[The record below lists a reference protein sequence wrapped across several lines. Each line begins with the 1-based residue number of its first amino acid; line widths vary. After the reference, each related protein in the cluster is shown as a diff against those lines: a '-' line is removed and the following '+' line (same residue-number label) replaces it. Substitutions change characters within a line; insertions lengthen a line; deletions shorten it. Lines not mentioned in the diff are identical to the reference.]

1 MACRMAR
8 RPVKVA
14 DSSGPRARCQ
24 SDAIEWIVV
33 LAFLGGNLSERSGVE
48 SQVKSSVMDAIGNT
62 PVVRLGRLF
71 PGMDV
76 VAKLEYMNPGG
87 SIKDR
92 MVRFMLQS
100 LPADTARVV
109 ESSSGNT
116 GAALAMA
123 SAVLGLRCDVT
134 VPQTTSIEKIKRIRA
149 YGAEVHLCAPED
161 GQDPAGGYQAV
172 AERLAQDG
180 NAHYLDQYRSALNRE
195 AHYRDTG
202 PELWRQV
209 AGAIDVFVCGIGSGG
224 TISGIGRY
232 LKEQKPDL
240 VVLGV
245 EPRNSAYRKLV
256 TDAPVDAPFASVV
269 EGVGK
274 RQASQSFDPGVVDD
288 VVQIEDDDALAWCR
302 RLAAE
307 EGILAGGSSG
317 CVAAGIAQLLPR
329 LAGKR
334 VATVFPDSGVYY
346 LSKYF

>member
-1 MACRMAR
+1 MLG
-8 RPVKVA
+8 KVV
-14 DSSGPRARCQ
+14 DCPRGAHSFQ

-33 LAFLGGNLSERSGVE
+33 LVFLGGNLCERIGVE

-62 PVVRLGRLF
+62 PVVRLARMF
-71 PGMDV
+71 PGADV

-92 MVRFMLQS
+92 MVRHMLKS
-100 LPADTARVV
+100 LPAGTARVV

-134 VPQTTSIEKIKRIRA
+134 VPESTSAEKMKRIRA
-149 YGAEVHLCAPED
+149 YGAEVHPCAPDD
-161 GQDPAGGYQAV
+161 GSDPAGGYHAV
-172 AERLAQDG
+172 AERLAQEG
-180 NAHYLDQYRSALNRE
+180 GAHYLDQYQSILNRE
-195 AHYRDTG
+195 AHYLDTG
-202 PELWRQV
+202 PELWRQL
-209 AGAIDVFVCGIGSGG
+209 AGEVDVFVCGIGSGG

-240 VVLGV
+240 TAIGV
-245 EPRNSAYRKLV
+245 EPSNSAYREAV
-256 TDAPVDAPFASVV
+256 TATPAAGPFASVV

-274 RQASQSFDPGVVDD
+274 RLPSRSFDPDVVDD
-288 VVQIEDDDALAWCR
+288 VVQIADDVALAWCR
-302 RLAAE
+302 RLARE

-317 CVAAGIAQLLPR
+317 CVAAGIAALLPR

-334 VATVFPDSGVYY
+334 IATVFPDSGVYY

>member
-1 MACRMAR
+1 M
-8 RPVKVA
+8 K
-14 DSSGPRARCQ
+14 
-24 SDAIEWIVV
+24 
-33 LAFLGGNLSERSGVE
+33 

-71 PGMDV
+71 PGSDV

-92 MVRFMLQS
+92 MVRHMLKS

-123 SAVLGLRCDVT
+123 SAVLGLQCDVT
-134 VPQTTSIEKIKRIRA
+134 VPQATSIEKIKRIRA
-149 YGAEVHLCAPED
+149 YGAEVHLCAPDD
-161 GQDPAGGYQAV
+161 GSDPAAGYHAV
-172 AERLAQDG
+172 AERLAQGDKV
-180 NAHYLDQYRSALNRE
+180 HYLDQYRSALNRE

-202 PELWRQV
+202 PELWRQL
-209 AGAIDVFVCGIGSGG
+209 AGQVDVFVCGIGSGG

-240 VVLGV
+240 VVIGV

-256 TDAPVDAPFASVV
+256 TDTPADGPFASAV

-274 RQASQSFDPGVVDD
+274 RQPSGSFDPAVVDD
-288 VVQIEDDDALAWCR
+288 VVQVADDDALEWCH

-317 CVAAGIAQLLPR
+317 CVTAGIAQLLPR